1 MGPRPRNLWVVKGVP
16 MGLRPAHN
24 DENPWVFDRAVR
36 RLSAPIRQVGAPPF
50 RLRLVNWKRAPLE
63 KNPVVKSANDR
74 DAVVSLEAQVAGS
87 KPIRGGSLGGAD
99 GSSISTSN
107 IAKDRRQVN
116 R

>member
-1 MGPRPRNLWVVKGVP
+1 MGLRPRNLGVVKGVP
-16 MGLRPAHN
+16 MDLRPTQG
-24 DENPWVFDRAVR
+24 DENLWVFDRAVR
-36 RLSAPIRQVGAPPF
+36 RLSAAIRQADTPF
-50 RLRLVNWKRAPLE
+50 FWLQLVNWKRAPPGE
-63 KNPVVKSANDR
+63 TPIVKSANDR

-107 IAKDRRQVN
+107 IAKQRRQVN